1 MMVHTISHHSYMGNK
16 VKGNLEGPG
25 TVEFKDGHTYEVD
38 LCTRYQGSNT
48 MNSCIHTHTHTHTH
62 THMVLFLTC
71 RVISIRG

>member
-1 MMVHTISHHSYMGNK
+1 MVHTISHHSYAGNK

-48 MNSCIHTHTHTHTH
+48 MNSCSHTH
-62 THMVLFLTC
+62 THMVLFLYYYRNAY